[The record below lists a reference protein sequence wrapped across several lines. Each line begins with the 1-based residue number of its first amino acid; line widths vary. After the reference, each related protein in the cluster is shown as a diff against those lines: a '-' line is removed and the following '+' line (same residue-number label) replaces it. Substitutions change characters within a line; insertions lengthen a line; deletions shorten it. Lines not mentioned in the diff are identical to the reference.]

1 MSLLLELDSRPAWSP
16 WGWNRTPR
24 TSQGAEHRVGRS
36 SLGAEHRVGRSPL
49 GEELG
54 GTQLQ
59 GLTWCWGKPERRR
72 ASSVMLR
79 KLVR

>member
-49 GEELG
+49 GEEPPRGGAGWDSATGSHLVLG
-54 GTQLQ
+54 
-59 GLTWCWGKPERRR
+59 E
-72 ASSVMLR
+72 A
-79 KLVR
+79 